1 MNPDKKTLRHSL
13 ATDGQLESTQEQE
26 LQGDSTREFATPEEL
41 IAFDRTRTPVPDALH
56 PRVSG
61 AVQKSAPES
70 PKPWWK
76 RLF

>member
-1 MNPDKKTLRHSL
+1 MNADKKTLRHSL
-13 ATDGQLESTQEQE
+13 ATDGQLESVQEQG
-26 LQGDSTREFATPEEL
+26 LQADSALEFATPEEL
-41 IAFDRTRTPVPDALH
+41 IAFDRSRTPVPEALH

-61 AVQKSAPES
+61 AVRNSAPES